1 MEELFGKKAVPG
13 SVSEMVEITPHH
25 FRKSSGE
32 WELALKNM
40 PPICASRITYFS
52 LTGIFRHSVIPGT
65 SFRRRPESSV
75 IYPSTRGWHLGSGES
90 RSDEYIATGPID
102 AFDTGP

>member
-1 MEELFGKKAVPG
+1 MGNTGLEVIKQNPFSVRGGEAEPLEELFGKKAVQG

-52 LTGIFRHSVIPGT
+52 
-65 SFRRRPESSV
+65 
-75 IYPSTRGWHLGSGES
+75 
-90 RSDEYIATGPID
+90 
-102 AFDTGP
+102 